1 MAKTKKSGRAGAG
14 LAPRAQ
20 DRETD
25 NTKQT
30 TGEKGT
36 GNMKKKETET
46 KETNGAARE
55 FAPTAGTGV
64 ARLMGGVTV
73 VRDPF
78 APDVWHRASNVDALI
93 ASARGRLN
101 DRRAQFEAL
110 GDLAAAPLE
119 AVRDMRKAVEADD
132 KALRDF
138 DGGLRDAL
146 LDLSGFKAFAVQS
159 KGTGARI
166 DPLSVRGGFA
176 EMVKALKAVE
186 DAARPPAPTH
196 TYFYAVTATDAEHAA
211 LQRAI
216 KKADPGYMMV
226 SPQLDADW
234 KKAAK
239 LFGIGK

>member
-1 MAKTKKSGRAGAG
+1 
-14 LAPRAQ
+14 
-20 DRETD
+20 
-25 NTKQT
+25 
-30 TGEKGT
+30 
-36 GNMKKKETET
+36 MKKKETES
-46 KETNGAARE
+46 KESNGAAHKIAAE
-55 FAPTAGTGV
+55 PQGTGV

-78 APDVWHRASNVDALI
+78 APDVWHRAANVGALI
-93 ASARGRLN
+93 DSARGRLA
-101 DRRAQFEAL
+101 DRREQFEAL

-132 KALRDF
+132 KVLRDF
-138 DGGLRDAL
+138 DGDLRDAL
-146 LDLSGFKAFAVQS
+146 LDLSGFKAFTVQV

-186 DAARPPAPTH
+186 DAAKPPAPSH

-216 KKADPGYMMV
+216 KKADPGYAMV
-226 SPQLDADW
+226 SPQRDAEW
-234 KKAAK
+234 KTAAK